1 MPISVLIIL
10 GLLILV
16 LAYFA
21 LKENDDWPD
30 DDHLEPP
37 RGGMTI

>member
-1 MPISVLIIL
+1 MTLLIIL
-10 GLLILV
+10 IF
-16 LAYFA
+16 LAIIGVAYLA
-21 LKENDDWPD
+21 LKESDDWPD